1 MRWQNLTYSAMSYK
15 YWSAAT
21 FPKMKS
27 QALQRHAVLTEK
39 KKKKTHHLMN
49 GEAFS
54 KIKAS
59 LINKECVVVLF

>member
-21 FPKMKS
+21 FPKIKS

-39 KKKKTHHLMN
+39 TKKRPTTLWMEKHLVRLKQ
-49 GEAFS
+49 A
-54 KIKAS
+54 
-59 LINKECVVVLF
+59 L